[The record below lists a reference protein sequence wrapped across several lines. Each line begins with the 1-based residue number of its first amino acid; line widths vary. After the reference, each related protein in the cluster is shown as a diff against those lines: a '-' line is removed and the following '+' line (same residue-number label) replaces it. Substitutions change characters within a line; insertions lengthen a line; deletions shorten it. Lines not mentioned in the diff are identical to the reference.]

1 MGQKFYANPSTRFEY
16 ANGAVGYGPGG
27 PFDCLGR
34 YAKVANCPIDGTA
47 RRLTCYAT
55 GYADTYFSVPACT
68 RVRGRYVSG
77 FFTLDNGSPVF
88 VPMSRFRAL
97 FATDAEIDAGIDAEA
112 ERSRA

>member
-1 MGQKFYANPSTRFEY
+1 MGQRFYANPSTRFQY
-16 ANGAVGYGPGG
+16 PNGAIGYGPGG
-27 PFDCLGR
+27 SFDCLGR
-34 YAKVANCPIDGTA
+34 YAKVTNCPIAGTA

-55 GYADTYFSVPACT
+55 GYADTFFSVPACT

-77 FFTLDNGSPVF
+77 FFTREDGSPVF
-88 VPMSRFRAL
+88 VPHVRFRAL